1 MTKPWGCLP
10 CGYLKPWGYLL
21 EDPPD
26 SVKETRNND
35 PRNNGPW
42 NKETLEQGNPFVL
55 SVA

>member
-1 MTKPWGCLP
+1 MT
-10 CGYLKPWGYLL
+10 KPWGYLL

-42 NKETLEQGNPFVL
+42 NNSPWNKETLEQGNPFVL